1 MMSTPP
7 GRPHLLRAL
16 NDRAALDLLVEHG
29 PLSRVQICELT
40 GLSKPTASQL
50 LGRLESAGLVR
61 PVGTSS
67 GGPGRNAVLYAV
79 DGRVAHVAAV
89 DITPGR
95 VAVAIADIAGK
106 LVHETEVR
114 RSRGEKRS
122 PADLVVGALATATGP
137 IGLSRGDLA
146 SVVVGLPGAYDAAQ
160 DRVTLLDH
168 LHGWSAPGS
177 VATVRDALSPAVVV
191 VENDVNLA
199 AIAERHRGAGRR
211 VGSFALLWVASGLG
225 LAVDLEGVLHR
236 GATGGAGEIGYMP
249 VPATPP
255 GPRPMD
261 FHDLVG
267 SAAVR
272 RLARDFGV
280 RGRSAADAV
289 AAASTTADEASNGF
303 LDEVATRLASGLATI
318 VAVLDPELVVLTGDI
333 CRAGGERLTQR
344 VQRHLHRLSK
354 LRPSVAVSAVEGN
367 PVLVGALELGLRGAR
382 DALFGS
388 GGHAASQAAR

>member
-1 MMSTPP
+1 MTSPP

-16 NDRAALDLLVEHG
+16 NDRTALDLLVERG

-79 DGRVAHVAAV
+79 DGAIAHVAAL

-95 VAVAIADIAGK
+95 VAVAVADIAGK
-106 LVHETEVR
+106 VLKETEVR
-114 RSRGEKRS
+114 QPRGEKRS
-122 PADLVVGALATATGP
+122 PADLVVGALTAATQP
-137 IGLSRGDLA
+137 MGLSPADLA
-146 SVVVGLPGAYDAAQ
+146 AVVIGLPGAYDASQ

-177 VATVRDALSPAVVV
+177 VATVRDALAPVVVV

-199 AIAERHRGAGRR
+199 AIAERHRGRARES
-211 VGSFALLWVASGLG
+211 GSFALLWVASGLG
-225 LAVDLEGVLHR
+225 LAIDLEGVLHR

-249 VPATPP
+249 VLASPP
-255 GPRPMD
+255 GPKPMSFD
-261 FHDLVG
+261 DLVG
-267 SAAVR
+267 SSAVR
-272 RLARDFGV
+272 RLARDLGV
-280 RGRSAADAV
+280 PGRSAADAV
-289 AAASTTADEASNGF
+289 ANASMATDDASGAF
-303 LDEVATRLASGLATI
+303 LDEFATRLASGLATI
-318 VAVLDPELVVLTGDI
+318 VAVLDPELVILTGAI

-344 VQRHLHRLSK
+344 VQRRLHRLSK

-367 PVLVGALELGLRGAR
+367 PVLVGALELGLQGAR